1 MKNVRGQK
9 QNIEKWPPKQKNYLL
24 TIATILLLP
33 FYKCLR
39 LKIIFQDRRGKMFC
53 RSNFQSK
60 RKKKDK
66 ETEINRTMVSGG
78 GGQKS
83 LWINCSTYVINKKSS
98 SHYYLGIPTSIF
110 FLCISGTHK
119 NGILFPKLFWPTV
132 RKIVPVILQ
141 IVWNSMLK
149 AENLQIF
156 WEH

>member
-1 MKNVRGQK
+1 VTTQTKK
-9 QNIEKWPPKQKNYLL
+9 SYLL

-66 ETEINRTMVSGG
+66 ETEIKGTMVSGG

-83 LWINCSTYVINKKSS
+83 L
-98 SHYYLGIPTSIF
+98 
-110 FLCISGTHK
+110 
-119 NGILFPKLFWPTV
+119 
-132 RKIVPVILQ
+132 
-141 IVWNSMLK
+141 
-149 AENLQIF
+149 
-156 WEH
+156 